1 MAETDIELRTIRTL
15 AEFYGLMEETA
26 TVRRRLVVD
35 RLADRPP
42 RPDDVVSLERALASL
57 DTIEG
62 EGHDRRLVVG
72 DHTPVDVDLAYEF
85 GELEKDLVYLDVGE
99 TAFLD
104 HLARLHGTFDEP
116 VGAIVDRLGGV
127 APACFLTDRD
137 GTINNYCGRYR
148 SSIQSAYNAVFLARF
163 ARRRCETPI
172 IITSAPLADPGI
184 VDVSVTPEGTLVLAA
199 SKGREFV
206 DLEGRRH
213 RQPIADEDQALLDR
227 FNRRLEDLVDRPGNR
242 RFGLIGSGLQRK
254 FGQTT
259 VARQDI
265 SGSVPPAES
274 AAFLEQVDRIVR
286 DLDPTGDRLVV
297 EDTGLDIEV
306 ILTVGDDGD
315 VRDFGKRDAVG
326 LLERELDLDLA
337 QGPHLVCG
345 DTASDVPMV
354 EAVVERTSATHTVFV
369 TEDDELAKRVGTVC
383 PGAVVVP
390 EPDQL
395 IAALGVL
402 SR

>member
-1 MAETDIELRTIRTL
+1 MAETRIDERTVRTL
-15 AEFYGLMEETA
+15 TEFYALMEETA
-26 TVRRRLVVD
+26 IVRRRLVVD

-42 RPDDVVSLERALASL
+42 RPDDVASLERAHASL

-62 EGHDRRLVVG
+62 RGHERRLLVG
-72 DHTPVDVDLAYEF
+72 EHTPVDVDLTYEF
-85 GELEKDLVYLDVGE
+85 VELEKDLAYLDLGE
-99 TAFLD
+99 AAFLD
-104 HLARLHGTFDEP
+104 HLARLHDVFDEP
-116 VGAIVDRLGGV
+116 VGAIVDRLDGI
-127 APACFLTDRD
+127 ALSCFLTDRD

-163 ARRRCETPI
+163 ARRCCGTPI
-172 IITSAPLADPGI
+172 IITSAPLAHPGI

-227 FNRRLEDLVDRPGNR
+227 LDRRLEALVDRPANR
-242 RFGLIGSGLQRK
+242 RFGLIGSGLQQK

-265 SGSVPPAES
+265 AGSIDPAES
-274 AAFLEQVDRIVR
+274 EAFLEQVEQLVR
-286 DLDPTGDRLVV
+286 ELDPAGDRLVV
-297 EDTGLDIEV
+297 EDTGLDVEV
-306 ILTVGDDGD
+306 ILTIGDGGD

-326 LLERELDLDLA
+326 LLERELGLDLA
-337 QGPHLVCG
+337 VGPHLVCG

-354 EAVVERTSATHTVFV
+354 EGVRERTSATHTVFV
-369 TEDDELAKRVGTVC
+369 TEDDELADRVGIAS
-383 PGAVVVP
+383 PGAIVVP
-390 EPDQL
+390 EPDHL
-395 IAALGVL
+395 VSALALL